1 MASGTVSHPHGS
13 WHSHGTSTDQPACSS
28 PDARADLPAHPLRI
42 GIAGPIGS
50 GKTTLMIELVKL
62 LGADGLTCGV
72 VTNDV
77 YTTVDADIV
86 TRSGA
91 LPVERIVGVAT
102 GGCPHAAI
110 RDDVSVNDAAVTDL
124 VARQPEI
131 DVVFLESGGDNLTAT
146 FSRELVHRWICVI
159 DVGAGDKIPSKG
171 GPGITE
177 SDLVVVNKSDI
188 AEQVGASV
196 AVFERDLGAAR
207 GDLPYLVTST
217 REPASIARAAAL
229 VGGWVPAA

>member
-1 MASGTVSHPHGS
+1 
-13 WHSHGTSTDQPACSS
+13 
-28 PDARADLPAHPLRI
+28 
-42 GIAGPIGS
+42 
-50 GKTTLMIELVKL
+50 MIELVRM
-62 LGADGLTCGV
+62 LGDRGIQCGV

-86 TRSGA
+86 TRSGV
-91 LPVERIVGVAT
+91 LPRERIVGVAT
-102 GGCPHAAI
+102 GGCPHTAI
-110 RDDVSVNDAAVTDL
+110 RDDVSVNDAAVAGL
-124 VARQPEI
+124 VDRQPDL

-171 GPGITE
+171 GPGITD

-196 AVFERDLGAAR
+196 AVFERDLIAAR
-207 GDLPYLVTST
+207 GSAPYAVTSI
-217 REPASIARAAAL
+217 RDPASIERVADLVAA
-229 VGGWVPAA
+229 WVPTR